1 MLGKIIK
8 SGEVNMNIL
17 RMSFSGAILILVI
30 VIIRAAVIN
39 KLSKKTFLVLW
50 GIVLLRLLIPFSIP
64 STLSVYSLA
73 NRNITESTL
82 RNVINEPAIGDIIF
96 NAHEDNVEGKVK
108 VNVKVKVGKEELEP
122 IQEITEYPINI
133 SNNISF
139 ISIWFIVWFIGM
151 VFCTA
156 FFVISYLHCLF
167 KFKTSLPVQ
176 NDFVYQWLETH
187 KLRRSISIRQSDRIS
202 SPMTYGVFHPVILM
216 PKNTDWENMNQL
228 QYIFLHEYIHICHYD
243 IVFKFISTLAL
254 CIHWFNPFVWVM
266 YVLFNRDIELA
277 CDESVVHRFGEASKS
292 IYAGMLVN
300 MEVKKSGLMPFSN
313 NFSKNAIEER
323 IRAIMKIKKISIFTI
338 FISIILVTFV
348 TTVFATSAAS
358 KNESSE
364 NNMKKE
370 KSIPGTDFSE
380 EECEKLLAL
389 QFDGYEDMS
398 ISEYQNKVWELTD
411 IKDYRDL
418 LNRLSENS
426 MLYEMRDIDE
436 TASFLYNILEPL
448 TAEKWQERDFSGY
461 TTNYF
466 DGYNSGTLDNAVF
479 EYVFIL
485 FIQNADELTVGEY
498 NNTRL
503 EIKSELESILQD
515 KSQDDLQSEEIMNEL
530 LSLEISDIIEKWSSD
545 KLEVY
550 IDYSFMPMMDYNE
563 EVQSNMQEDLDKE
576 LASYEPFGLTYEY
589 DSSIGEYRMY
599 YEGKEVRGLFDEVKE
614 IWISMHQGIG
624 LGIYDDDAIEL
635 YAVYEEG
642 ELVGLRKATAE
653 EQAELSSQRKK
664 TTSELK
670 RINEL
675 NYSEEEIREYPNGTE
690 EDYDSLLELKT
701 PDYQNLTVA
710 DFNMNLLEW
719 ANEDHERME
728 RINIDTVRNDFKVSL
743 TDEELSFIKLT
754 ISLSGTENGKYVQ
767 SSYTGRPEKDVIC
780 DRYLPQKISD
790 VKNGRSAWCDLY
802 YQFSYHITDKKTL
815 KIGERD
821 RIIGGMMYD
830 IENFWYETDIEDMLK
845 MSKNDVA
852 EKLSEIAEK
861 YSDDNITITVRNDQI
876 SFEKMDER
884 EIEAAAYGD

>member
-1 MLGKIIK
+1 M
-8 SGEVNMNIL
+8 V
-17 RMSFSGAILILVI
+17 
-30 VIIRAAVIN
+30 
-39 KLSKKTFLVLW
+39 
-50 GIVLLRLLIPFSIP
+50 
-64 STLSVYSLA
+64 
-73 NRNITESTL
+73 
-82 RNVINEPAIGDIIF
+82 NEPAIGDIVF
-96 NAHEDNVEGKVK
+96 NAHEDNVDEKVK

-122 IQEITEYPINI
+122 IQEITEYPANI

-139 ISIWFIVWFIGM
+139 ISIWFIVWLVGM
-151 VFCTA
+151 ILCIS

-176 NDFVYQWLETH
+176 NDFVDQWLETH
-187 KLRRSISIRQSDRIS
+187 KLRRPISIRQSDRIS
-202 SPMTYGVFHPVILM
+202 SPLTYGVFHPVILM
-216 PKNTDWENMNQL
+216 PKNTEWENMNQL

-243 IVFKFISTLAL
+243 IVIKFIFTLAL

-338 FISIILVTFV
+338 LISVLLITFV
-348 TTVFATSAAS
+348 TTVFVTSAAN
-358 KNESSE
+358 KNEHSE
-364 NNMKKE
+364 NSVEKE
-370 KSIPGTDFSE
+370 KNIPGTDFSE
-380 EECEKLLAL
+380 EEYEKLLAL

-411 IKDYRDL
+411 TKDYRDL
-418 LNRLSENS
+418 LNRLSEDS

-461 TTNYF
+461 TTT
-466 DGYNSGTLDNAVF
+466 DSSATSDSAVF
-479 EYVFIL
+479 EFVFIL
-485 FIQNADELTVGEY
+485 NIQNPYKLTVGEY

-503 EIKSELESILQD
+503 GIKSELVNILHD

-530 LSLEISDIIEKWSSD
+530 LSLEIDDIIEKWSSD

-550 IDYSFMPMMDYNE
+550 IDYSFMPMMDYSE
-563 EVQSNMQEDLDKE
+563 EIQSSMQEELDKE
-576 LASYEPFGLTYEY
+576 LTIYTPFGLTYEY

-599 YEGKEVRGLFDEVKE
+599 YEGKEVRGLFDEVKG

-624 LGIYDDDAIEL
+624 LGIYDDNAIEL

-642 ELVGLRKATAE
+642 KLVGLRKATAE
-653 EQAELSSQRKK
+653 EQAELSSQRRQ
-664 TTSELK
+664 TTSEGK
-670 RINEL
+670 RIGEL
-675 NYSEEEIREYPNGTE
+675 LYSEEEIREYPNGTK

-728 RINIDTVRNDFKVSL
+728 GINIDIGQNDFKVSL
-743 TDEELSFIKLT
+743 TDEELSFLKLT
-754 ISLSGTENGKYVQ
+754 VFLSGMENGKYVQ
-767 SSYTGRPEKDVIC
+767 SSYTGRPEEDVIYSQ
-780 DRYLPQKISD
+780 YLLQKISD

-815 KIGERD
+815 TIGERD
-821 RIIGGMMYD
+821 RIIGGMIYD
-830 IENFWYETDIEDMLK
+830 IEDFWNETDIEDMLK
-845 MSKNDVA
+845 MSKNDVV
-852 EKLSEIAEK
+852 EKLCEIAEK
-861 YSDDNITITVRNDQI
+861 YSDSNITITVRNNHI

-884 EIEAAAYGD
+884 EIEVATYDN

>member
-1 MLGKIIK
+1 MSL
-8 SGEVNMNIL
+8 L

-82 RNVINEPAIGDIIF
+82 RNIANEPAIGDIF
-96 NAHEDNVEGKVK
+96 LNAHEDNVEEKIK
-108 VNVKVKVGKEELEP
+108 VNVKVKVDKEELEP
-122 IQEITEYPINI
+122 IQEITEYPTNI

-139 ISIWFIVWFIGM
+139 IPIWFIVWFTGM
-151 VFCTA
+151 VLCTA

-176 NDFVYQWLETH
+176 NDFVDQWLETH
-187 KLRRSISIRQSDRIS
+187 KLRRSISIRQSGRIS
-202 SPMTYGVFHPVILM
+202 SPLTYGVFHPVILM

-243 IVFKFISTLAL
+243 IVIKFISTLAL

-323 IRAIMKIKKISIFTI
+323 IRAIMKIKKISLFTI
-338 FISIILVTFV
+338 LISVLIVTFV

-364 NNMKKE
+364 NKMKKE

-380 EECEKLLAL
+380 EECEKLLTL

-411 IKDYRDL
+411 TKDYRDL
-418 LNRLSENS
+418 LNRLSEDS

-461 TTNYF
+461 TIT
-466 DGYNSGTLDNAVF
+466 DNSGTLDNAIF

-485 FIQNADELTVGEY
+485 NIQNPYELTVGEY

-503 EIKSELESILQD
+503 GIRNELVNILQD
-515 KSQDDLQSEEIMNEL
+515 KSQDNLQSEEIMNEL
-530 LSLEISDIIEKWSSD
+530 LSLEIDDIIEKWSSD

-550 IDYSFMPMMDYNE
+550 IDYSFMPMMDYSE
-563 EVQSNMQEDLDKE
+563 EIQSSMQEELDIE
-576 LASYEPFGLTYEY
+576 LAPYTPFGLTYEY

-599 YEGKEVRGLFDEVKE
+599 YEGKEVRGLFDEVKG

-624 LGIYDDDAIEL
+624 VGIYDDNALEL
-635 YAVYEEG
+635 YAVYKDD
-642 ELVGLRKATAE
+642 ELIGLRKATAE
-653 EQAELSSQRKK
+653 EQAELSSQRRQ
-664 TTSELK
+664 TTSEGK
-670 RINEL
+670 RIGEL
-675 NYSEEEIREYPNGTE
+675 HYSEEEIREYPNGTE

-701 PDYQNLTVA
+701 PDYQDLTVA
-710 DFNMNLLEW
+710 DFNMNLLGW

-728 RINIDTVRNDFKVSL
+728 GINIDIGRNDFKVSL
-743 TDEELSFIKLT
+743 TDEELSFLKLT
-754 ISLSGTENGKYVQ
+754 VFLSGMENGKYVQ
-767 SSYTGRPEKDVIC
+767 SSYTGRPEEDVIYSQ
-780 DRYLPQKISD
+780 YLPQKISD
-790 VKNGRSAWCDLY
+790 MKNGRSAWCDLY
-802 YQFSYHITDKKTL
+802 YQFSYHITDKKTIT
-815 KIGERD
+815 IGERD
-821 RIIGGMMYD
+821 RIIGGMIYD
-830 IENFWYETDIEDMLK
+830 IEDFWNETDIEDMLK
-845 MSKNDVA
+845 MNKNDIV
-852 EKLSEIAEK
+852 EKLCEIAEK
-861 YSDDNITITVRNDQI
+861 YSDNNITITVLNNYI

-884 EIEAAAYGD
+884 EIEAAVYGNKE